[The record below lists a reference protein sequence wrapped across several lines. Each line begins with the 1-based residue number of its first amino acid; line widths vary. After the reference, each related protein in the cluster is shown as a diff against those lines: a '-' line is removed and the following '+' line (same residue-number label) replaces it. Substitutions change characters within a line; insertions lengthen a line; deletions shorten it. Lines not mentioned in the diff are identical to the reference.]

1 LAAAV
6 DELASNCRPY
16 FNDFDP
22 EVHPNVTAVE
32 RRDGCGVIELTMAT
46 GRERQSYVF
55 DARTGELVGAM
66 HSTDRCGR
74 CGCASVAGRAHG
86 SPLCAEARVCR
97 LCGPSD
103 ESPAPACE
111 PALACGAD
119 VSTPMTSGRLF
130 ARDAPDAG
138 IE

>member
-6 DELASNCRPY
+6 DELALNCRPY

-22 EVHPNVTAVE
+22 EVQPSFIAVE
-32 RRDGCGVIELTMAT
+32 RRDGCGVIELTIAT
-46 GRERQSYVF
+46 GREHQSYVF

-66 HSTDRCGR
+66 HWEHRCGP
-74 CGCASVAGRAHG
+74 CGCARVAGRAHG

-103 ESPAPACE
+103 KSPAPACE

-119 VSTPMTSGRLF
+119 VSTPMTTGRLF
-130 ARDAPDAG
+130 PPDAPDAG